1 LLLLKLTHTLAVRLG
16 INSRTKHQEIMNEVQ
31 LSNTIIDQIQS
42 ADVWA
47 LGAYAAQDFKVLLTT
62 DEYIGGLQF
71 SCNGYNVKGKV
82 TIQLSWNDTY
92 TISFYNRNN
101 NLMKTVEGV
110 YCDQLV
116 GVLDFIELQEEEKGM
131 KIEVSLN

>member
-1 LLLLKLTHTLAVRLG
+1 
-16 INSRTKHQEIMNEVQ
+16 MNEQQ
-31 LSNTIIDQIQS
+31 LANTIINQIQS
-42 ADVWA
+42 ADIWA
-47 LGAYAAQDFKVLLTT
+47 LGAYAAQDFIVLGTT

-71 SCNGYNVKGKV
+71 SCNGFNVKGKV
-82 TIQLSWNDTY
+82 TIQLHWNDTY

-116 GVLDFIELQEEEKGM
+116 EVLDFIELQNEEQENGM
-131 KIEVSLN
+131 EIEVSLN

>member
-1 LLLLKLTHTLAVRLG
+1 
-16 INSRTKHQEIMNEVQ
+16 MNEVQ
-31 LSNTIIDQIQS
+31 LAQTIIKQIQS
-42 ADVWA
+42 IDTWA
-47 LGAYAAQDFKVLLTT
+47 LGSYAAQKFTVLGTP

-82 TIQLSWNDTY
+82 TIQLNWNDTY

-101 NLMKTVEGV
+101 NLMKTVEGI

-116 GVLDFIELQEEEKGM
+116 EVLDFIELQEEEKGM